1 VKLNRLSPI
10 LIAIIVIWV
19 FSRPINSLLLWIYQ
33 STGAQIHKLA
43 GNVSEVKKDALN
55 LLSAEEKLE
64 RAEIRLTELELENA
78 NLKAKN
84 SELENQSA
92 QLNYAA
98 KFSYATTP
106 AQVIGRSPDTWH
118 RQVIINKGAKHGL
131 RVGQGVISS
140 KSIIGQIGKVSDD
153 TAIVQL
159 SQNRD
164 WKMGIKIKRTGQ
176 YAVLVGD
183 YPAPPHLELVPLDSD
198 LQIGDWVLSSGICLE
213 AGACPYPAEM
223 PVGQIVEVRRDPDQ
237 VDLTV
242 KVALLDDLSK
252 LRQLYIIR

>member
-1 VKLNRLSPI
+1 M
-10 LIAIIVIWV
+10 
-19 FSRPINSLLLWIYQ
+19 LLWVYQ
-33 STGAQIHKLA
+33 GTGAQLHNIA
-43 GNVSEVKKDALN
+43 GNVSEVKKEALN

-64 RAEIRLTELELENA
+64 KLTADKLNLELENSK
-78 NLKAKN
+78 LKAQVA
-84 SELENQSA
+84 ELETQTS
-92 QLNYAA
+92 QLNYAHR
-98 KFSYATTP
+98 FSYAITP

-118 RQVIINKGAKHGL
+118 RQLIINKGKRHGL
-131 RVGQGVISS
+131 RTGQGVISD
-140 KSIIGQIGKVSDD
+140 KSIIGQVGKVAED

-183 YPAPPHLELVPLDSD
+183 YPTTPHLELVALDSD

-213 AGACPYPAEM
+213 AGDCPYPPEM
-223 PVGQIVEVRRDPDQ
+223 LVGQIVEVRRDPNQ

-242 KVALLDDLSK
+242 KVALVDDLRN
-252 LRQLYIIR
+252 LRELYIIR